1 MKRKVIIAGIAVLFV
16 SLVVVFYQR
25 AEAEQENIQQGIANE
40 IIRFHVLANSDTV
53 IDQGV
58 KLDVK
63 NKVVKELQKD
73 LADVS
78 TVNEARMV
86 ISSKLDDIEHM
97 AEDVLKQKG
106 FDYEATVQLTKDYFP
121 VKAYGDLVFPQGD
134 YEALEIKIGKAK
146 GKNWWCVLFP
156 SLCFVDQT
164 YQVVP
169 DKSKDLLKDKLTEDE
184 YDSLL
189 SGESDVEYK
198 LKVVEWWEDIWN

>member
-121 VKAYGDLVFPQGD
+121 VKSYGDLVFPQGD